1 LLGEI
6 SLIDIHNHILHG
18 VDNGSVSLLQTKNM
32 LKIAFSQ
39 GVRRIIATPNYGV
52 GCVNP
57 TIHDLYKKLEVVQ
70 EEAKKINSNFL
81 IELGNEVYY
90 SDDLIEHLRK
100 NKALTLAGTKYV
112 LVSFASSIDYKTL
125 KTGLHRLLIHGY
137 YPILSQI
144 EKYDCLYLNYSDIN
158 ELIQLGVCM
167 QMNSAS
173 VLGNI
178 FNKKTN
184 YCKQLI
190 GYELVHFIATDA
202 HSDTLRVPTMKESYE
217 LISKKYAPHIAYQIF
232 YENGDKLL
240 NNEYISRVG

>member
-1 LLGEI
+1 M
-6 SLIDIHNHILHG
+6 IDIHNHILHG

-32 LKIAFSQ
+32 LKMAYSQ
-39 GVRRIIATPNYGV
+39 GIRRIIATPNYGV

-57 TIHDLYKKLEVVQ
+57 SMHELYKKLEIVQ

-81 IELGNEVYY
+81 IQLGNELYY

-112 LVSFASSIDYKTL
+112 LVSFPSCIDYKEL

-144 EKYDCLYLNYSDIN
+144 EKYDCLHLNYSDIY

-167 QMNSAS
+167 QMNCAS
-173 VLGNI
+173 VIGNV
-178 FNKKTN
+178 FNKKAN

-190 GYELVHFIATDA
+190 GYELVHFIASDS
-202 HSDTLRVPTMKESYE
+202 HSDTIISPTMKETYD
-217 LISKKYAPHIAYQIF
+217 IVSKKYSPHLQTKFFLTMVKNY
-232 YENGDKLL
+232 
-240 NNEYISRVG
+240 